1 MDTSHAFVL
10 PALLQVEG
18 DTLIAREKVW
28 AEHVHVIEAELAA
41 IQAEI
46 DERCFD
52 LYGIDEAD
60 RRTITEGFAA
70 GADEPSGTATDPDAD
85 ADEEGETRNGSD
97 AAALAAELVSW
108 AVGVAFGRFD
118 VRLSTGDRPPPDQP
132 EPFDPLPVCS
142 PAMLTGDDGL
152 PPASA
157 PAGYPL
163 AFPDNGILVDDL
175 GDPRDLG
182 TAVQAVFETVFGDR
196 ADAIS
201 REAAALLDP
210 KGHDLRAWLA
220 SDFFEHHLKR
230 HSKSRRKAPII
241 WQLGLP
247 SGRFSVWLY
256 AHRLAPD
263 SFFQIQRD
271 VVEPKLL
278 YEERRLT
285 GLEEDAGVGP
295 SAKQRREIAA
305 QEAFIEELRA
315 MLREVKSVAPTWNP
329 ILDDGVVLTMA
340 PLWRLVPQHK
350 QWQREIKS
358 RWEDLEAGRYD
369 WAHLA
374 MHLWPER
381 VAAKCATDRSLA
393 IAHGLS

>member
-1 MDTSHAFVL
+1 
-10 PALLQVEG
+10 
-18 DTLIAREKVW
+18 
-28 AEHVHVIEAELAA
+28 
-41 IQAEI
+41 
-46 DERCFD
+46 
-52 LYGIDEAD
+52 
-60 RRTITEGFAA
+60 
-70 GADEPSGTATDPDAD
+70 
-85 ADEEGETRNGSD
+85 
-97 AAALAAELVSW
+97 
-108 AVGVAFGRFD
+108 VGVAFGRFD